1 MNRAICSG
9 KFQIKGIDF
18 KVLSDDEITDIH
30 YASLEILEKTGV
42 YVEDDDAVDL
52 FHSIGCRV
60 DDNKRIVKIPHYL
73 VEKAIRT
80 APSRIVLG
88 ARNHDKSF
96 IMEGKRVTFT
106 SFGEGVSVVDINT
119 GEIRDSTKKD
129 LAAGTRLMDA
139 LDAYGV
145 CHRPVSSLDVDPTAY
160 TLHNYEALVH
170 NTDKP
175 VSLGPGD
182 GKGLEKIYQMSAII
196 AGGEDTLVDNP
207 LICASTCP
215 VTPLRLVKHCC
226 EIGMKAAELSI
237 PVRFTTMALA
247 GATSPITLAGTQ
259 AVQKCRISRLCGDA
273 PGCST
278 RSPRDLQQFNDFDGS
293 KKRRSCGGF
302 SGNGVICCHE
312 RPNGPILQSAF
323 LERRDVDG

>member
-42 YVEDDDAVDL
+42 YVEDDDAIDL

-60 DDNKRIVKIPHYL
+60 DIDKKIVKIPHYL

-88 ARNHDKSF
+88 ARNSDKSF

-145 CHRPVSSLDVDPTAY
+145 CHRPVSSLDVDPIAY
-160 TLHNYEALVH
+160 TLHNYEALVN

-175 VSLGPGD
+175 VTH
-182 GKGLEKIYQMSAII
+182 KQ
-196 AGGEDTLVDNP
+196 
-207 LICASTCP
+207 
-215 VTPLRLVKHCC
+215 
-226 EIGMKAAELSI
+226 
-237 PVRFTTMALA
+237 
-247 GATSPITLAGTQ
+247 
-259 AVQKCRISRLCGDA
+259 
-273 PGCST
+273 
-278 RSPRDLQQFNDFDGS
+278 
-293 KKRRSCGGF
+293 
-302 SGNGVICCHE
+302 
-312 RPNGPILQSAF
+312 
-323 LERRDVDG
+323 

>member
-9 KFQIKGIDF
+9 KFQIKGVDF
-18 KVLSDDEITDIH
+18 AVLSDDEIKDIH

-42 YVEDDDAVDL
+42 YVEDDDAIDL

-60 DDNKRIVKIPHYL
+60 DNDKKIVKIPHYL
-73 VEKAIRT
+73 VEKATRT

-88 ARNHDKSF
+88 ARNHDKSY

-129 LAAGTRLMDA
+129 LAAGARLMDA
-139 LDAYGV
+139 LDVYGV
-145 CHRPVSSLDVDPTAY
+145 CHRPVSLLDVDPTAY
-160 TLHNYEALVH
+160 TLHNYEALVN

-182 GKGLEKIYQMSAII
+182 GECLEKIYQMSAII
-196 AGGEDTLVDNP
+196 AGGEDSLVDNP

-237 PVRFTTMALA
+237 PVRFTTMALS
-247 GATSPITLAGTQ
+247 GGTSPITLAGTQ
-259 AVQKCRISRLCGDA
+259 AVQNAEFLACVVMHQAVRPGA
-273 PGCST
+273 P
-278 RSPRDLQQFNDFDGS
+278 
-293 KKRRSCGGF
+293 
-302 SGNGVICCHE
+302 VICSSSTTSLDLKRAE
-312 RPNGPILQSAF
+312 AAVGSPEMALFAAMNAQMAQFYGVPSWS
-323 LERRDVDG
+323 GGT